1 MQIKGTGKFAANRII
16 TDDGII
22 INGIVELNNDIVV
35 DYYAFD
41 EEQPFTQWLGGTIK
55 LLREEGNV
63 VAHVLR

>member
-1 MQIKGTGKFAANRII
+1 MQIKGTGKFAVNRII

-22 INGIVELNNDIVV
+22 INGMVELNNDIVV

>member
-55 LLREEGNV
+55 LLREEGNM

>member
-1 MQIKGTGKFAANRII
+1 MQIKGTGKFAVNRII

-22 INGIVELNNDIVV
+22 INGMVELNNDIVV

-55 LLREEGNV
+55 LLREEGNM

>member
-22 INGIVELNNDIVV
+22 INGMVELNNDIVV

-55 LLREEGNV
+55 LLCEEGNV